1 MIDILN
7 NASLFQGVT
16 VEVLRPVEGAID
28 EMGEPTIEWER
39 ETVENV
45 LCAPSTTEDLEAT
58 RPDGVKV
65 SVTFHFP
72 KTYTKSLRGC
82 MVVYNQNKYR
92 VIGNPIPYMAQNTPG
107 QWNYPALS
115 EVVYG

>member
-1 MIDILN
+1 MIDLLN
-7 NASLFQGVT
+7 AMGLFKGEA
-16 VEVLRPVEGAID
+16 VEVLRPVED
-28 EMGEPTIEWER
+28 ELDDMGEPTILWES

-72 KTYTKSLRGC
+72 KTYKKSLRGC
-82 MVVYNQNKYR
+82 KVLYNQNEYR
-92 VIGNPIPYMAQNTPG
+92 IIGNPIPYMEQNTPG
-107 QWNYPALS
+107 QWNYPALA